1 MNTAEDRLP
10 LPQRY
15 WAILTL
21 VTGLVVSVLDSSIAN
36 IALPTIARE
45 IGASPAQSIWVI
57 NAYQLAIV
65 VSLLPLASLGDI
77 FGYRR
82 IYVIG
87 LAVFSLAALVSALSH
102 SLAMLAVGRA
112 LQGLGAAGMTSVN
125 IALVRF
131 TYPRRQLGR
140 GIAMTAVA
148 VSISSAAGPTVA
160 SAILA
165 VASWP
170 WLFAIDV
177 PIGLVTLGL
186 SLRLLPYTPPSPHR
200 FDLMSALLS
209 AVASALLIRGI
220 TGIGHGQGVPVIVIE
235 LSGAMLA
242 GYLLVRRQAA
252 LSLPLL
258 PVDLFR
264 RPVFALSVTTS
275 VCTFVAL
282 GVVFV
287 TLPFYFSIRARPLP
301 GRNRALDD
309 AVAGH
314 GRARSA
320 VRWPARRSLSGR
332 DSVRHRPRRADLR
345 LCSAGGAAG
354 AASPGRH
361 RLAHDDL
368 RVRLRVFRVTEQP
381 RDHHQRAARAQRRR
395 RRHPIDRAIAG
406 PNRRRRSRRPD
417 LRLCRTIG
425 GYRPNR
431 SHPAGRRICRARGG
445 VERPSHVQ
453 FRALLASSPPGE
465 SRRTR
470 AATPGGRQMSFPML
484 EQSAVGR
491 RGRCVALSPGQ
502 PASEERRTGVTAILS
517 LGRRS

>member
-1 MNTAEDRLP
+1 MNTAEDGLP
-10 LPQRY
+10 FPQRY

-21 VTGLVVSVLDSSIAN
+21 VIGMVVSVLDSSIAN

-131 TYPRRQLGR
+131 TYPRRQLGG

-200 FDLMSALLS
+200 FDLMSALPECCRL
-209 AVASALLIRGI
+209 
-220 TGIGHGQGVPVIVIE
+220 
-235 LSGAMLA
+235 GAA
-242 GYLLVRRQAA
+242 D
-252 LSLPLL
+252 P
-258 PVDLFR
+258 
-264 RPVFALSVTTS
+264 
-275 VCTFVAL
+275 
-282 GVVFV
+282 
-287 TLPFYFSIRARPLP
+287 
-301 GRNRALDD
+301 
-309 AVAGH
+309 
-314 GRARSA
+314 
-320 VRWPARRSLSGR
+320 R
-332 DSVRHRPRRADLR
+332 DHRHRPWPRRPGYRDRAFRRDAR
-345 LCSAGGAAG
+345 RVSAGAPASCVELAA
-354 AASPGRH
+354 AP
-361 RLAHDDL
+361 
-368 RVRLRVFRVTEQP
+368 
-381 RDHHQRAARAQRRR
+381 
-395 RRHPIDRAIAG
+395 
-406 PNRRRRSRRPD
+406 RRSVPAPGVCALGHHLGVH
-417 LRLCRTIG
+417 LR
-425 GYRPNR
+425 
-431 SHPAGRRICRARGG
+431 RARG
-445 VERPSHVQ
+445 RLRYP
-453 FRALLASSPPGE
+453 ALLFFNTCSAAPRSKPG
-465 SRRTR
+465 S
-470 AATPGGRQMSFPML
+470 
-484 EQSAVGR
+484 
-491 RGRCVALSPGQ
+491 
-502 PASEERRTGVTAILS
+502 
-517 LGRRS
+517 

>member
-1 MNTAEDRLP
+1 MCNCKEAGGSGAAGVGPTVPGKSAAPMNTAEDGLP

-21 VTGLVVSVLDSSIAN
+21 VTGLVVSVLDSAIAN

-87 LAVFSLAALVSALSH
+87 LAVFSFAALVSALSH
-102 SLAMLAVGRA
+102 SLAMLALGRA

-165 VASWP
+165 FAPWP

-209 AVASALLIRGI
+209 AVASALLVGGI

-235 LSGAMLA
+235 LSGAIFA
-242 GYLLVRRQAA
+242 GYVLARRQAA

-287 TLPFYFSIRARPLP
+287 TLPFYFQYVLGRSQVETGLLMTPWPATVALVAPFAGRLADRYPAGILCGIGLAVLTSGFVLLAALP
-301 GRNRALDD
+301 AQPHPADIVWRMMICGFGFGFFGSPNNRAIITS
-309 AVAGH
+309 AP
-314 GRARSA
+314 RERS
-320 VRWPARRSLSGR
+320 
-332 DSVRHRPRRADLR
+332 
-345 LCSAGGAAG
+345 GGAGAIQSTARLLGQTIG
-354 AASPGRH
+354 AALVALIFG
-361 RLAHDDL
+361 
-368 RVRLRVFRVTEQP
+368 F
-381 RDHHQRAARAQRRR
+381 
-395 RRHPIDRAIAG
+395 AG
-406 PNRRRRSRRPD
+406 PS
-417 LRLCRTIG
+417 G
-425 GYRPNR
+425 GTGPTV
-431 SHPAGRRICRARGG
+431 AI
-445 VERPSHVQ
+445 
-453 FRALLASSPPGE
+453 LLAACFSAL
-465 SRRTR
+465 
-470 AATPGGRQMSFPML
+470 AA
-484 EQSAVGR
+484 V
-491 RGRCVALSPGQ
+491 LSVL
-502 PASEERRTGVTAILS
+502 RIFNFVR
-517 LGRRS
+517 GRRSPRRSGPVALGEQQHRAAGK

>member
-102 SLAMLAVGRA
+102 SLVMLALGRA

-186 SLRLLPYTPPSPHR
+186 SLRLLPYTPHR

-209 AVASALLIRGI
+209 GVASALLIRGI

-287 TLPFYFSIRARPLP
+287 TPPFYFQYVLGRSQVETGLLMTPWPATVALVAPFAGRLADRYPAGILCGIGLAVLTSGFVLLAALP
-301 GRNRALDD
+301 AQPHPADIVWRMMICGFGFGFFGSPNNRAIITSAPRERSGGAGAIQSTARLLGQTVGAALVALIFGFAGPSGGTGPTVAILLAAGFAALA
-309 AVAGH
+309 AVLSVLRMFNFVRFS
-314 GRARSA
+314 RA
-320 VRWPARRSLSGR
+320 
-332 DSVRHRPRRADLR
+332 PRRASPAAR
-345 LCSAGGAAG
+345 EQQPRAAG
-354 AASPGRH
+354 K
-361 RLAHDDL
+361 
-368 RVRLRVFRVTEQP
+368 
-381 RDHHQRAARAQRRR
+381 
-395 RRHPIDRAIAG
+395 
-406 PNRRRRSRRPD
+406 
-417 LRLCRTIG
+417 
-425 GYRPNR
+425 
-431 SHPAGRRICRARGG
+431 
-445 VERPSHVQ
+445 
-453 FRALLASSPPGE
+453 
-465 SRRTR
+465 
-470 AATPGGRQMSFPML
+470 
-484 EQSAVGR
+484 
-491 RGRCVALSPGQ
+491 
-502 PASEERRTGVTAILS
+502 
-517 LGRRS
+517 